1 MLQNQHCGATPQ
13 PEQSFHTG
21 KGEGED
27 GGDGEDGRDGED
39 GGEGEDEDGENLVS
53 DLQVSVVCKFFQ
65 FC

>member
-27 GGDGEDGRDGED
+27 GGDGEDG
-39 GGEGEDEDGENLVS
+39 GEGEDEDGENLVS
-53 DLQVSVVCKFFQ
+53 DLQVSVVCNFFQ